1 MLENWSMEN
10 FVWDIPTIMHFG
22 KDVHEKIQFV
32 LPQFGTRVLLI
43 RGGESLVKNG
53 VYKKIMHEI
62 EAADMDF
69 AEYKGIKAN
78 PRIEELREATNLAR
92 EFQPDVIL
100 AVGGGS
106 VIDSAKA
113 VAASALYDNDPW
125 DLYTGKLASEKAIPI
140 VAVLTLAA
148 TGTEMNPF
156 SVVQNGETG
165 IKAAFSNKLVA
176 PTFSFLNPAFTI
188 SVPRDYTAFG
198 ISDLVAHSMEAWF
211 GAGEAS
217 LSDRFVVSI
226 IQEAREFGPA
236 LLKELDNYDLRAR
249 IMYAATCALNEIT
262 MFGRV
267 SGDWGVHSF
276 GHVFSLLYDVPHGAT
291 LSAVYPAWLRLMKDR
306 IPERIVA
313 FGKAVF
319 GTETCDECISEVEK
333 MYASFLSPVNL
344 QQLKLSQYSRKDV
357 VEHLVKSKASGYFH
371 KLDANDYERILD
383 LMES

>member
-1 MLENWSMEN
+1 MEN

-22 KDVHEKIQFV
+22 TDAHEKIRFV
-32 LPQFGTRVLLI
+32 LPQFGTRVLIL
-43 RGGESLVKNG
+43 RGGESLERNG
-53 VYKKIMHEI
+53 VLKKIMTEI
-62 EAADMDF
+62 DEADMDF
-69 AEYKGIKAN
+69 AEYQGIKPN
-78 PRIEELREATNLAR
+78 PRIKEVREATDLAR
-92 EFQPDVIL
+92 DFQPDVIL

-113 VAASALYDNDPW
+113 VAAAALYDNDPW
-125 DLYTGKLASEKAIPI
+125 DLYTGALTPERAVPI

-165 IKAAFSNKLVA
+165 LKAAFASKLVA
-176 PTFSFLNPAFTI
+176 PTFSFLNPAFTV
-188 SVPRDYTAFG
+188 SVPRDYTAYG

-217 LSDRFVVSI
+217 LADRFVVSI
-226 IQEAREFGPA
+226 IQEAREYGPK
-236 LLKELDNYDLRAR
+236 LLKEVDNLDYRSR

-276 GHVFSLLYDVPHGAT
+276 GHVFSLLYDIPHGAT

-306 IPERIVA
+306 IPERISS

-319 GTETCDECISEVEK
+319 GVETPDECIAEVEK
-333 MYASFLSPVNL
+333 MYRSFLSPVNL
-344 QQLKLSQYSRKDV
+344 KEMNISQYSREDV
-357 VEHLVKSKASGYFH
+357 VEHLVKSKASGYHH
-371 KLDANDYERILD
+371 KLCAEDYHKILD
-383 LMES
+383 FMEQ